1 MFYFEF
7 LISVCV
13 ASFIGKDLAPMQGTA
28 NAMLLRPRD
37 LRVRSP
43 ELRGEHGSQRRS
55 CHAVVIFCLKKS
67 RLQIRVIPA
76 HRNHSF
82 DPASVFLSTH

>member
-28 NAMLLRPRD
+28 NAMLLRPGD

-55 CHAVVIFCLKKS
+55 CHAVVIFCLKNHDCKS
-67 RLQIRVIPA
+67 GSFRHIETIVLTQPA
-76 HRNHSF
+76 CF
-82 DPASVFLSTH
+82 